1 MSAPSSV
8 PRLLLLS
15 LALSPTACASYQ
27 LGAPPAPPP
36 ANASAAVRCVAE
48 RQLTLSTASGTVQ
61 LMNQTTSDGTYMYVQ
76 GRSVSGSGYTF
87 YRGSTSLDVDAGLE
101 ELGDPGLRQSYE
113 ARRSQVAGAK
123 TQQAIA
129 RPTWIVLMAGGIA
142 ATLVGITQ
150 LKADSKGSIE
160 TKGLVLTGAGLGGM
174 LLAIPFLYLDY
185 AANADAASY
194 DLQGKVY
201 MPGDQEG
208 QRLEAALLGQRR
220 RAEQACGLADA
231 SAP

>member
-1 MSAPSSV
+1 MSAPSFV

-36 ANASAAVRCVAE
+36 ASASAAERCVAGK
-48 RQLTLSTASGTVQ
+48 RLTLSAASGTVQ
-61 LMNQTTSDGTYMYVQ
+61 LMNQTSSDGMYTYVQ

-87 YRGSTSLDVDAGLE
+87 YRGATRLEVDEGLA
-101 ELGDPGLRQSYE
+101 ELADPGLRQAYDD
-113 ARRSQVAGAK
+113 RRGQVAGAK

-194 DLQGKVY
+194 DLQGHVY
-201 MPGDQEG
+201 MPGDQDG
-208 QRLEAALLGQRR
+208 QRLEAALLSQRR
-220 RAEQACGLADA
+220 RAEQACGVGG
-231 SAP
+231 AP